1 VRLLEDAWPAGE
13 VRSVMRVEDYDP
25 AEDRAVL
32 AGHLG
37 LLPRSPRVVTL
48 LREPAARAWSHY
60 HAVRFPGERPSFA
73 EFLEHPVYRWCA
85 ADYQA
90 SVLGIPPQPGEA
102 RQAAI
107 DAGLPAPP
115 AVVAQRDGVAG
126 RAQRTL
132 DECALT
138 GTTERVDDFVL
149 ALGRLLGRRL
159 PPLQRINVRADAA
172 APPAA
177 EAALVRERSGGDL
190 ALHEHAGR
198 LLDAALRALPELRP
212 EPLGALPLQRGMDAP
227 LCGTGWH
234 SRVHTPEAGWHRW
247 TGPGLRSTVRFP
259 VRLAG
264 PARLSLA
271 IVSACDDAA
280 VRSLRIALQ
289 GRPLAHALEP
299 RRTGVVA
306 VADAELDPAA
316 PLELAIE
323 VDHVRPLPRDPAGL
337 AIGELELRP
346 RA

>member
-1 VRLLEDAWPAGE
+1 MLEDAWPAGE

-73 EFLEHPVYRWCA
+73 DFLEHPVYRWCG

-90 SVLGIPPQPGEA
+90 SLLGIPPQPGEA

-115 AVVAQRDGVAG
+115 AVVARRDGVAA

-138 GTTERVDDFVL
+138 GTTERADEFVV

-159 PPLQRINVRADAA
+159 PPLQQINVRADAA
-172 APPAA
+172 EPPAA
-177 EAALVRERSGGDL
+177 EAALVRERSRGDL

-198 LLDAALRALPELRP
+198 LLDAALRALPELPP
-212 EPLGALPLQRGMDAP
+212 EPLARPAAAP
-227 LCGTGWH
+227 RHG
-234 SRVHTPEAGWHRW
+234 R
-247 TGPGLRSTVRFP
+247 
-259 VRLAG
+259 
-264 PARLSLA
+264 
-271 IVSACDDAA
+271 AA
-280 VRSLRIALQ
+280 VR
-289 GRPLAHALEP
+289 
-299 RRTGVVA
+299 
-306 VADAELDPAA
+306 D
-316 PLELAIE
+316 
-323 VDHVRPLPRDPAGL
+323 GL
-337 AIGELELRP
+337 ALARASGRALSGRGAKSSASDEVERERGLEAVDQRLHRLGDLRLVGALDLLAAGGLEAVELLHVVLARSSP
-346 RA
+346 ASR